1 MYKKQEVL
9 INEPEILEAKI
20 SKRRKIAIAIITSLL
35 VITATALFIGYYK
48 FDLFNNDNYKIDAN
62 ISRKMYQANYFSEK
76 KTINAKFTLPDGVS
90 QSKDFIV
97 DTNFVVFLTDKKDKI
112 NTAVLVILN
121 SQATV
126 DEKTQDLPHLNL
138 FDEEEI
144 KDLAAN
150 PNGAQYP
157 LAVFKFDDDGK
168 IEEIQ
173 VPNNMDEYHAEFM
186 NELIEYVI
194 PKLSRS
200 KQEDMSKGLDI
211 KTTKSNNKRT
221 IVQTQEPKIV
231 AFLKGSK
238 YSRTVCTEI
247 EDEQLKNVKANSDIY
262 LQSQPEEGQ
271 LYFGPKDFKFNMKS
285 QISLNEEKYNEKEFA
300 ELAKKIADKFN
311 LVNSNDLLES
321 IRSKKEEEKKEEQEE
336 PKPVRNLFEIT
347 AKRTIDIAKFDVL
360 GQEVKIYYEVS
371 VSTTKAVNQLVIKSG
386 LGTAKFG
393 NEGCSASISKSYP
406 YNKNIIAIPVP
417 GTFGAVT
424 INCYATGSLSWAF
437 GVESGK
443 GSSTK
448 YYASISGILKLG
460 ASVKVGI
467 DELASLS
474 AYAEG
479 TVFDAKGKL
488 IISQNN
494 VANGTGFSLSMGQ
507 LVAGVKGKA
516 LFGLIEVDFYKCT
529 LYKGWKV
536 I

>member
-1 MYKKQEVL
+1 
-9 INEPEILEAKI
+9 
-20 SKRRKIAIAIITSLL
+20 
-35 VITATALFIGYYK
+35 
-48 FDLFNNDNYKIDAN
+48 
-62 ISRKMYQANYFSEK
+62 MYQANYFSEK

-173 VPNNMDEYHAEFM
+173 VPSNMDEYHAEFM

-347 AKRTIDIAKFDVL
+347 AKN
-360 GQEVKIYYEVS
+360 Y
-371 VSTTKAVNQLVIKSG
+371 
-386 LGTAKFG
+386 
-393 NEGCSASISKSYP
+393 
-406 YNKNIIAIPVP
+406 
-417 GTFGAVT
+417 
-424 INCYATGSLSWAF
+424 
-437 GVESGK
+437 
-443 GSSTK
+443 
-448 YYASISGILKLG
+448 
-460 ASVKVGI
+460 
-467 DELASLS
+467 
-474 AYAEG
+474 
-479 TVFDAKGKL
+479 
-488 IISQNN
+488 
-494 VANGTGFSLSMGQ
+494 
-507 LVAGVKGKA
+507 
-516 LFGLIEVDFYKCT
+516 
-529 LYKGWKV
+529 
-536 I
+536 